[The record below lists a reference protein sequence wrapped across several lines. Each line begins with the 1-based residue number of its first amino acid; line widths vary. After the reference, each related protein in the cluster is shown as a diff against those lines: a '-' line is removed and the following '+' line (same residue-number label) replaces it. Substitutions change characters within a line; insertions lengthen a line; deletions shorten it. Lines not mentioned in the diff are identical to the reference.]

1 MLIISANIFCF
12 ASSDKVEALYVCG
25 EGAVAVEIYDQS
37 FKSVGIE
44 VKELVTSKNITN
56 SFGKKWGVVTPQ
68 PPTFAHTLGCNFQCL
83 CIFIH
88 LPKYI

>member
-37 FKSVGIE
+37 LNL
-44 VKELVTSKNITN
+44 LV
-56 SFGKKWGVVTPQ
+56 
-68 PPTFAHTLGCNFQCL
+68 
-83 CIFIH
+83 
-88 LPKYI
+88 